1 MGFINVNGQQVHTSS
16 INTNVVYSGSG
27 TVSNNTSISIL
38 NTGTS
43 SIYTTSTNNTFAI
56 YSQKAKYIILG
67 EEFEMDGYQ
76 DSTIAIIISSINIM
90 GKPFYDDLKKQNVH
104 LPGEIEEFLEQ
115 RFIILERDKKIED
128 IITR

>member
-1 MGFINVNGQQVHTSS
+1 MGFITVNGQQVHTSS
-16 INTNVVYSGSG
+16 INTNVVSSSSG
-27 TVSNNTSISIL
+27 TVSNNTSISVL

-90 GKPFYDDLKKQNVH
+90 GKPFYDDLKKQNVN